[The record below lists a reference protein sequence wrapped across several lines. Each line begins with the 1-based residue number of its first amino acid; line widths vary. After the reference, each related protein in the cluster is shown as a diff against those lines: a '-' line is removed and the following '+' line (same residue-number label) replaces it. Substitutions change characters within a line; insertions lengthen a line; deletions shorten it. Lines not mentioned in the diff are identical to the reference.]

1 MNYSKHSMNQKSRN
15 TYVAEWS
22 HKEGVFITPRG
33 KYIARVR
40 VGHYKIFTTISQHD
54 SETEAQK
61 AYNKFYDELR

>member
-1 MNYSKHSMNQKSRN
+1 MNQKGGN
-15 TYVAEWS
+15 TYITEWAN
-22 HKEGVFITPRG
+22 KEGVFLTSRG

-40 VGHYKIFTTISQHD
+40 VGEKKIFTTISQHD